1 MYNYERKQIGWRSAR
16 EEMTNGGGSSEM
28 EGRGVRFHGNR
39 LNGAE
44 AAGMGVVQVA
54 RAAGL
59 NRLRLSHAGFAWPQ
73 RLAT

>member
-1 MYNYERKQIGWRSAR
+1 MERWWSASMGTALMPRKQPWL
-16 EEMTNGGGSSEM
+16 
-28 EGRGVRFHGNR
+28 GV
-39 LNGAE
+39 A
-44 AAGMGVVQVA
+44 QVA

>member
-1 MYNYERKQIGWRSAR
+1 
-16 EEMTNGGGSSEM
+16 MTNRE
-28 EGRGVRFHGNR
+28 
-39 LNGAE
+39 E
-44 AAGMGVVQVA
+44 AAGRWRDGGPLPWEQMSRKRPGMGVAQVA

>member
-1 MYNYERKQIGWRSAR
+1 MKVCQGRDDEWRR
-16 EEMTNGGGSSEM
+16 QLGDG
-28 EGRGVRFHGNR
+28 GRGVRFHGNR